1 VLEDN
6 NKMIKSKSD
15 GYKLAKRFMYS
26 KDIFKLLERLKS
38 VGYGCDIKENDKDSY
53 YKKLGYENYIVVKY
67 VASDNKSILPLY
79 VYYKDRKPYTENDY
93 KHDIQI
99 TYSY

>member
-1 VLEDN
+1 
-6 NKMIKSKSD
+6 MIKSKSD
-15 GYKLAKRFMYS
+15 GYKLAKRFMNS
-26 KDIFKLLERLKS
+26 KDIFKVLERLKS
-38 VGYGCDIKENDKDSY
+38 VGYGFDIKEVDKNSHY
-53 YKKLGYENYIVVKY
+53 EKLGYENYIVVKY
-67 VASDNKSILPLY
+67 VGIDNRSILPLY